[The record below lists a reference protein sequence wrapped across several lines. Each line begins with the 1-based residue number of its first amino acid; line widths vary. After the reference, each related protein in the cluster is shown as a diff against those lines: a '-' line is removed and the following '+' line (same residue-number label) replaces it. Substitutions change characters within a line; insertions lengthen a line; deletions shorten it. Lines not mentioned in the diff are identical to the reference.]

1 MGGADGEA
9 KQGAE
14 SEGQLEATEGEEQ
27 ENEEE
32 ENTEPAESCEA
43 EERDGPADVV
53 RSDHTLINT
62 L

>member
-1 MGGADGEA
+1 MGRAYGEA
-9 KQGAE
+9 KQGVE
-14 SEGQLEATEGEEQ
+14 SERQPEATEGEEQ

-32 ENTEPAESCEA
+32 ESTEPA